1 MTAGTNGIATA
12 IGREEQSTRPEL
24 VLVFDA
30 WGTTIDGWAVVDVAA
45 ESHLLRQCA
54 ARRRVG
60 PIDWERIALMAEES
74 KGKSGRLGRWREKR
88 RERRARRRRVDA
100 KKVAQAGRA
109 NVDDAMK
116 RGGMGH

>member
-1 MTAGTNGIATA
+1 M
-12 IGREEQSTRPEL
+12 
-24 VLVFDA
+24 V
-30 WGTTIDGWAVVDVAA
+30 
-45 ESHLLRQCA
+45 
-54 ARRRVG
+54 
-60 PIDWERIALMAEES
+60 EES
-74 KGKSGRLGRWREKR
+74 TGKSGWLGKWREKR

>member
-1 MTAGTNGIATA
+1 
-12 IGREEQSTRPEL
+12 
-24 VLVFDA
+24 
-30 WGTTIDGWAVVDVAA
+30 
-45 ESHLLRQCA
+45 
-54 ARRRVG
+54 
-60 PIDWERIALMAEES
+60 MAEES
-74 KGKSGRLGRWREKR
+74 KGKSSWLGKWRENR